1 MPRPGAARLHRLLRH
16 GRRVLQLE
24 KARIV
29 TYYGLIPL
37 IVFLGDELAYDMY
50 TSAAFSWLRASRCKD
65 GAAADADSAT
75 PAGLSGTTR
84 QQI

>member
-50 TSAAFSWLRASRCKD
+50 TSAAFSWCVLPGVKTEPRP
-65 GAAADADSAT
+65 T
-75 PAGLSGTTR
+75 LIQLLLPV
-84 QQI
+84 